1 MLVTTTYLEQT
12 SPDELR
18 PAREPAEPL
27 VVARAVEPSPEFTR
41 FLLTAVG
48 GHWHWRTKID
58 WTWSQWHAWITRP
71 GFETWVGWYDG
82 TPVGYAELFG
92 VEAADQGTEV
102 EVPSFGLLP
111 AFIGRGFGGHLLTR
125 VLGEAWALSDRW
137 PDLGPVRRVWLHTCT
152 LDGAPALPNYRARGL
167 RPYAERTGEVDVPAD
182 ATGPWPGAE
191 APRPPV
197 PPAGRVG

>member
-82 TPVGYAELFG
+82 TPVGYAELL
-92 VEAADQGTEV
+92 VQLHPYTSAIRD
-102 EVPSFGLLP
+102 LL
-111 AFIGRGFGGHLLTR
+111 LD
-125 VLGEAWALSDRW
+125 ED
-137 PDLGPVRRVWLHTCT
+137 DLRRIFA
-152 LDGAPALPNYRARGL
+152 LDGLPDAEPLVLDDSEDEISLVFQSCTRYRRPGTMALLDIYDW
-167 RPYAERTGEVDVPAD
+167 TV
-182 ATGPWPGAE
+182 T
-191 APRPPV
+191 V
-197 PPAGRVG
+197 PPSGPATWTSELTDEAISLA